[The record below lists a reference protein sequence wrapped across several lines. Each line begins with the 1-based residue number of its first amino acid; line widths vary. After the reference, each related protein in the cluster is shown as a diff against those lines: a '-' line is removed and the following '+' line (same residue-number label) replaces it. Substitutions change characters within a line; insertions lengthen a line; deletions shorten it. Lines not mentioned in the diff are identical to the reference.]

1 MLRVIQFSKGKDFGE
16 NNGCLRVE
24 DANVICQPLTDKEK
38 SDMIQVLGAMF
49 RLYNFDLLVR

>member
-1 MLRVIQFSKGKDFGE
+1 MNMMKCRHGVKNLEVGLSANRSIMLD
-16 NNGCLRVE
+16 
-24 DANVICQPLTDKEK
+24 VICQPITDKEK

>member
-1 MLRVIQFSKGKDFGE
+1 MMKCRHGVKNLEVGLSANRSIMLD
-16 NNGCLRVE
+16 
-24 DANVICQPLTDKEK
+24 VICQPLTDKEK